1 MTRFVLR
8 RLLLLGVTLLVASVL
23 IFLMTSVMPGN
34 VGRIVLGPFASDAS
48 VAELN
53 RQLGLDQPAVLRYL
67 QWLGGVLT
75 GDWGR
80 SLTLDTAV
88 LPLAL
93 ARLGRS
99 LLLAA
104 YALMLLVPVAI
115 AAGVAAGRR
124 PGGWFDRLASVVGLT
139 FGAMPEFV
147 TGVFLIVGL
156 GVGLG
161 WLPVQALPDEGAG
174 LVTWLRHLLMPAL
187 SLVLLLFAYLFRM
200 VRTGMLSELAADYT
214 RTAVLKGLPR
224 RRVIRHHVLRNALLP
239 TITVIGAQLGWL
251 VGGLVVVETLFRYPG
266 IGSLM
271 EYAASNKDVPLLA
284 GCALLITGVFGL
296 ANLAADVVYAWL
308 NPRVRHALAGA

>member
-1 MTRFVLR
+1 MGRFLLR
-8 RLLLLGVTLLVASVL
+8 RLLLLGLTLFVASLL

-34 VGRIVLGPFASDAS
+34 VGRIVLGPFAPEAA
-48 VAELN
+48 VADLN
-53 RQLGLDQPAVLRYL
+53 RQLGLDQPASLRYV

-80 SLTLDTAV
+80 SLTLETPV
-88 LPLAL
+88 LPLVIE
-93 ARLGRS
+93 RLGRS
-99 LLLAA
+99 LILAV
-104 YALMLLVPVAI
+104 YALALLVPVAI
-115 AAGVAAGRR
+115 AAGVIAGQRS
-124 PGGWFDRLASVVGLT
+124 GGWFDRTVSVVGLA

-156 GVGLG
+156 GVALG
-161 WLPVQALPDEGAG
+161 WLPVQALPPDGAG
-174 LVTWLRHLLMPAL
+174 VVAWLHHLLMPAL

-200 VRTGMLSELAADYT
+200 VRAGMLTELEADYT

-224 RRVIRHHVLRNALLP
+224 ARVIRHHVLRNALLP

-271 EYAASNKDVPLLA
+271 EYAASNKDIPLLA
-284 GCALLITGVFGL
+284 GCALLITGVFSL
-296 ANLAADVVYAWL
+296 ANLAADLIYAWL
-308 NPRVRHALAGA
+308 NPRVRHGL